1 MGKIITVGRKL
12 SLLEGNVRI
21 WKAPIPQICA
31 YSTRTGLFVN
41 CFGEKS
47 CAENKNPFQGPSLQA
62 SLGVRAATKRELELM
77 IPIEMPSSKKLPLL
91 PSIFENP
98 QTFHFPGCLHEQKG
112 DSKGTTGDLRQAQ
125 KRQIHFP
132 TGQVQLSIWDTAG
145 QERFHALGPIYY
157 RDSHGEDAAGNGI
170 SNYPDAGAILVY
182 DITDE
187 DSFHKVDLIS
197 HIGDN
202 ILHLWC
208 NVVCGCFCNF
218 NSIPI

>member
-170 SNYPDAGAILVY
+170 S
-182 DITDE
+182 
-187 DSFHKVDLIS
+187 K
-197 HIGDN
+197 
-202 ILHLWC
+202 
-208 NVVCGCFCNF
+208 
-218 NSIPI
+218 